1 MRLTEVKKNGE
12 WALKGVKWKKL
23 CTGKKIT
30 LKVREKLY
38 GALCKLRDYEN
49 TGLSPEDVERVNN
62 FGESQVER
70 LMKKLQEEQEKH
82 RWIPAG
88 GSRIRWWIAKMFW

>member
-1 MRLTEVKKNGE
+1 MLCGVQDKMVTEGVGRMRLTEVKKNGE

-49 TGLSPEDVERVNN
+49 TGLSPEEVERVNGFDFCPDCVGKIKN
-62 FGESQVER
+62 
-70 LMKKLQEEQEKH
+70 
-82 RWIPAG
+82 
-88 GSRIRWWIAKMFW
+88 AKRGLK